1 MVVCQVAIEAPEAIW
16 KEPKQEES
24 VFVKDAKRK
33 LEEYFQTSV
42 HIGTHNISI
51 HYENEEDLNRIL
63 ELLNLVEE

>member
-1 MVVCQVAIEAPEAIW
+1 MVKAQSQKKE
-16 KEPKQEES
+16 EPKQEES